1 MALGRPR
8 SEILCRLWNG
18 KNAMEPRSYAEMNPS
33 GPGVMPLLMPGTQNL
48 LDYVSLGAGEYV
60 LLLAEHSVHAG
71 LIGAISS
78 AATLRG
84 GDVSVLYVDPWKPG
98 GMGTA
103 DPSPIVVAAW
113 EAADV
118 VISCAWWSEV
128 HTGPL
133 FFTELRRLGSRLAA
147 VHQAA
152 TLGAFTTGARFPP
165 EIFYE
170 IKSRVLD
177 RVVGSSEIRVTTTHG
192 TDIRFARMRFDTD
205 NGPLEEPGSWSPFPY
220 GGVNW
225 YPDDTS
231 GTVMIEECTVTGVP
245 TDPLTLV
252 LDSNRVVDITGGIE
266 ARDLELFSP
275 GGYYMR
281 HAFIGL
287 NPKVR
292 VKGAPQFEREKHAGA
307 FYFGIDSLDAADRA
321 GPGRAHCDCQ
331 FDRPTITVD
340 GKLLVDRGR
349 LMTLDHPSVR
359 DTAARY
365 GDPDLLLSDS
375 PVLW

>member
-1 MALGRPR
+1 
-8 SEILCRLWNG
+8 
-18 KNAMEPRSYAEMNPS
+18 MEPRAYADMNPP
-33 GPGVMPLLMPGTQNL
+33 GPGTTPMLMPGVKNL
-48 LDYVSLGAGEYV
+48 MDYVSLSVGEHV
-60 LLLAEHSVHAG
+60 LVLAEHSVHPAVV
-71 LIGAISS
+71 GAIGSV
-78 AATLRG
+78 AALLG
-84 GDVSVLYVDPWKPG
+84 GNVSTLYVDPWRPG
-98 GMGTA
+98 GMGAT
-103 DPSPIVVAAW
+103 DPSPVVVAAW

-118 VISCAWWSEV
+118 VISCAWWAEV

-133 FFTELRRLGSRLAA
+133 FFTELGRLGARLAA
-147 VHQAA
+147 LHQTA

-165 EIFYE
+165 EVFYE

-177 RVVGSSEIRVTTTHG
+177 HVVGSSEIRVTTSFG
-192 TDIRFARMRFDTD
+192 TDIRFGHMRFDTD
-205 NGPLEEPGSWSPFPY
+205 NGPLQEPGSWSPFPY

-225 YPDDTS
+225 YPDDTY
-231 GTVMIEECTVTGVP
+231 GTVVIEECTVTGVP
-245 TDPLTLV
+245 TDPLALR
-252 LDSNRVVDITGGIE
+252 LEGNRVVDISGGVE
-266 ARDLELFSP
+266 ARDLEVFSP
-275 GGYYMR
+275 SGYYLR

-340 GKLLVDRGR
+340 GKPLVDRGR
-349 LMTLDHPSVR
+349 LSTLDHPSVR
-359 DTAARY
+359 AKAAEY
-365 GDPDLLLSDS
+365 GDPDRLLSES

>member
-1 MALGRPR
+1 
-8 SEILCRLWNG
+8 
-18 KNAMEPRSYAEMNPS
+18 MEPRSYAEMNPP
-33 GPGVMPLLMPGTQNL
+33 GPGVMPLLMPGARNL
-48 LDYVSLGAGEYV
+48 MDYVSLAAGEYV
-60 LLLAEHSVHAG
+60 LVLAEHSVHPQ

-78 AATLRG
+78 VAALRG
-84 GDVSVLYVDPWKPG
+84 GDVSILHVDPWKPG
-98 GMGTA
+98 GMGA
-103 DPSPIVVAAW
+103 VDPSPIVVAAW
-113 EAADV
+113 KAADV
-118 VISCAWWSEV
+118 VISCAWWAEV
-128 HTGPL
+128 HTAPL
-133 FFTELRRLGSRLAA
+133 FFSELRGLGARLAA
-147 VHQAA
+147 LHHTA

-170 IKSRVLD
+170 IKSRVLEQ
-177 RVVGSSEIRVTTTHG
+177 VIGSSEIRVTTSYG
-192 TDIRFARMRFDTD
+192 TDIRFAQMRFDTD
-205 NGPLEEPGSWSPFPY
+205 NGPLTEPGSWSPFPY

-231 GTVMIEECTVTGVP
+231 GCAVIEECTVTGVP
-245 TDPLTLV
+245 SDRLELHF
-252 LDSNRVVDITGGIE
+252 DSNRVVDISGGIE
-266 ARDLELFSP
+266 ARDLEVLSP

-307 FYFGIDSLDAADRA
+307 FYFGIDSLGAADRV

-340 GKLLVDRGR
+340 GEPLVDRGR
-349 LMTLDHPSVR
+349 LLTLDHPSVR
-359 DTAARY
+359 AAAAKH

>member
-1 MALGRPR
+1 
-8 SEILCRLWNG
+8 
-18 KNAMEPRSYAEMNPS
+18 MEPRSYAEMSPP
-33 GPGVMPLLMPGTQNL
+33 GPGVMPLLIPGAKNL
-48 LDYVSLGAGEYV
+48 IDYLSLAADEYV
-60 LLLAEHSVHAG
+60 LVLAEHSVPPEV
-71 LIGAISS
+71 IGAIASV
-78 AATLRG
+78 ATLYG
-84 GDVSVLYVDPWKPG
+84 GDVSVLSVDPWKPG
-98 GMGTA
+98 GMGTT

-118 VISCAWWSEV
+118 VISCAWWAEV

-147 VHQAA
+147 LHQTA

-165 EIFYE
+165 DIFYE
-170 IKSRVLD
+170 IKRRVLD
-177 RVVGSSEIRVTTTHG
+177 RVVGSSEIRVTTAHG
-192 TDIRFARMRFDTD
+192 TDIRFAEMRFDTD

-231 GTVMIEECTVTGVP
+231 GTVSIEESTVTGIP
-245 TDPLTLV
+245 TDPLILRFE
-252 LDSNRVVDITGGIE
+252 SNRVVDVSGGIE
-266 ARDLELFSP
+266 VRDLELFAP
-275 GGYYMR
+275 DGYYMR

-307 FYFGIDSLDAADRA
+307 FYFGIDSLDAADRV
-321 GPGRAHCDCQ
+321 GPGRSHCDCQ

-340 GKLLVDRGR
+340 GELLVDRGR
-349 LMTLDHPSVR
+349 LLTLDHPSVR
-359 DTAARY
+359 SAAAKH
-365 GDPDLLLSDS
+365 GNPDLLLSDS